1 MKKALIASL
10 IFMSVTIALNAS
22 GNKPTLKDSVIN
34 RFFSAVDSIRDYT
47 VLNDVKTYAGKK
59 VQKRELKIFYKDK
72 GHVRIDVIS
81 GDEKGGVAIYDPKTD
96 KVRGRRG
103 GFLKGVKLTLSKY
116 SKLATDIRGIRTDQA
131 TFQFF
136 KEQLYKLKDKPMT
149 LDTLSNGK
157 ISIRVALPESLSV
170 GKADGWKLYLG
181 KNGLPYRIEY
191 FHGDSLVQESVF
203 KDLKINM
210 GMEDSIFKM

>member
-1 MKKALIASL
+1 MKRIILAAIAVL
-10 IFMSVTIALNAS
+10 LMSVTTNAEQ
-22 GNKPTLKDSVIN
+22 NKILSKDSVLSK
-34 RFFSAVDSIRDYT
+34 FFSSVDSIRDYT
-47 VLNDVKTYAGKK
+47 VINDVKTYAGKK

-96 KVRGRRG
+96 KVRGHRG
-103 GFLKGVKLTLSKY
+103 GFLKGIKLTLNKH
-116 SKLATDIRGIRTDQA
+116 SKLATDIRGICTDQA

-136 KEQLYKLKDKPMT
+136 KKQMEKLKNSPMT
-149 LDTLSNGK
+149 IDTLGSGK
-157 ISIRVALPESLSV
+157 VSIRVALPESLSV

-181 KNGLPYRIEY
+181 ANGLPYRLEY

-203 KDLKINM
+203 KDLNINP
-210 GMEDSIFKM
+210 GLDDSVFKM